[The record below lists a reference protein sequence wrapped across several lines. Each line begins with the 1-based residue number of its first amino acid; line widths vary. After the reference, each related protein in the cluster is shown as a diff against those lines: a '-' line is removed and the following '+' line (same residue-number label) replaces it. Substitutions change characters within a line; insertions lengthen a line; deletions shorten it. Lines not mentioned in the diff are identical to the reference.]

1 MTSKYGKHMATA
13 VSAVMLLLLSSC
25 IGGRPGKP
33 IFVVVRAYEDIL
45 PISSYDSVPAIL
57 YDNEM
62 DFSELPVDVKKQGF
76 IDMVLPSILAVK
88 YNYEIDFLHADRIM
102 RELHERGYVSGI
114 DSSFMDQQQERF
126 NARNW
131 WDARK
136 RLITHP
142 TSIVIA
148 QAAVESG
155 WGSSRFFREA
165 NNLFGIWSYDPDEQ
179 RIRSLTDRASGGIY
193 LRAYSNVAAS
203 IQDYFEVIA
212 RASAYRRFRRER
224 ARSSDPH
231 RLIHLLTN
239 YSELRGRYIKKLED
253 VIDQNDLTR
262 YDKARLDPSFIP
274 DSGYIPL

>member
-1 MTSKYGKHMATA
+1 MTYKYGKHIAI
-13 VSAVMLLLLSSC
+13 MLMYCVLIFLCSC
-25 IGGRPGKP
+25 RQTDTRKP
-33 IFVVVRAYEDIL
+33 AFIVVRTDQDIIPL
-45 PISSYDSVPAIL
+45 ASLDAVPAIL

-62 DFSELPVDVKKQGF
+62 DFSYLDVDIKKQRF
-76 IDMVLPSILAVK
+76 IEMVLPSILAVK
-88 YNYEIDFLHADRIM
+88 FNFDQDFAKADRIL
-102 RELHERGYVSGI
+102 RKLHNEGRISGE
-114 DSSFMDQQQERF
+114 DSLYMEEQQVRF
-126 NARNW
+126 NAKSW

-142 TSIVIA
+142 NSIVLA

-165 NNLFGIWSYDPDEQ
+165 NNLFGIWSYDPDEN

-203 IQDYFEVIA
+203 IQDYYEVIA

-224 ARSSDPH
+224 AKTEDPH
-231 RLIHLLTN
+231 RLIHLLSN

-253 VIDQNDLTR
+253 IVLQNDLTR
-262 YDKARLDPSFIP
+262 FDSATLDPAYIP
-274 DSGYIPL
+274 KSGYLPL